1 MRKGILIEISII
13 LIVVIGIWGYQSYSE
28 NKTTTMQ
35 KVYASLWKEEN
46 IIPQIEIR
54 TNEEETM
61 LLTDEKEIKSLIETL
76 EKLTLKKND
85 EIPLSNEEYRVDI
98 RITTPHKKLEDVS
111 ETSQIF
117 LPLGEDFVGKFD
129 VIEENYL
136 YEHIKSIM
144 DSSDNGN

>member
-1 MRKGILIEISII
+1 MRKGIWIEISII

-54 TNEEETM
+54 TIEETM
-61 LLTDEKEIKSLIETL
+61 LLTDEKEIKSFIETL

-98 RITTPHKKLEDVS
+98 RITKPHKKLEDVS

-136 YEHIKSIM
+136 YEHIKRII